1 MDRYILISDMKPKFL
16 LVIQV
21 SQVYGEMI
29 IRCFANISLVD
40 FLLKVQQGGIFSLQL
55 YIHETSYNY
64 ITIFYG

>member
-1 MDRYILISDMKPKFL
+1 MYYSDIKPKFL

-21 SQVYGEMI
+21 SQVYGKMI
-29 IRCFANISLVD
+29 KSCFENISLVD
-40 FLLKVQQGGIFSLQL
+40 FLLKMQQGAIFSLQL